1 MLELLALKE
10 CKINNALLQTVT
22 LSTSTIKVQLS
33 PLAYTYTKQVLFH
46 LLYLFLPCYWW
57 NNPEFVLNYSLSFIE
72 HGMGLTKSLIWYWY
86 IYIVQSEVVNSLL
99 LPDWFLSWWGTM
111 FVWYGI
117 FKGHACAG
125 HFTHPCN
132 VHTEFLLIIS

>member
-10 CKINNALLQTVT
+10 CEINNALLQTVT

-33 PLAYTYTKQVLFH
+33 LLAYTYTKQVLFH

-57 NNPEFVLNYSLSFIE
+57 NNAEFVLNYSLSFIE

-86 IYIVQSEVVNSLL
+86 IVQSEVVNSLL
-99 LPDWFLSWWGTM
+99 SPDWFLSSWGTM

-125 HFTHPCN
+125 HITHPCN